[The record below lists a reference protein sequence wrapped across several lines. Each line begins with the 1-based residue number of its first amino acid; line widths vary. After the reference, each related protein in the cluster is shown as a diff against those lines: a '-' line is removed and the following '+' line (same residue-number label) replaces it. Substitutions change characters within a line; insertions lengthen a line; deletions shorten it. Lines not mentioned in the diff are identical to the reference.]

1 MSAQNYRRIGEA
13 FSLLENALLDILC
26 SGADTGSSNTRAQR
40 ATATWGGYEHDGC
53 ECFLISVAPADG
65 VPPIEHDG
73 GPIAM
78 AEVADGAETLGLLEL
93 WVVDGRLH
101 SVNYMPFGDEHVA
114 LPSPD
119 EYRITLIV
127 SE

>member
-1 MSAQNYRRIGEA
+1 MSALNNRRIGEA
-13 FSLLENALLDILC
+13 FSPLENVLLDILC
-26 SGADTGSSNTRAQR
+26 SGAAIESLNARAQR

-65 VPPIEHDG
+65 APTIEHDG
-73 GPIAM
+73 GPFTL

-101 SVNYMPFGDEHVA
+101 SVNYMPFGDGHVA
-114 LPSPD
+114 LPAPD
-119 EYRITLIV
+119 EYTITLID

>member
-26 SGADTGSSNTRAQR
+26 GGADTGSSNARAQR
-40 ATATWGGYEHDGC
+40 ATATWGGYENDRC

-65 VPPIEHDG
+65 APAIQHDG
-73 GPIAM
+73 GPFAM
-78 AEVADGAETLGLLEL
+78 AEVTDGTETLGLLEL

-119 EYRITLIV
+119 EYRITLID

>member
-1 MSAQNYRRIGEA
+1 
-13 FSLLENALLDILC
+13 
-26 SGADTGSSNTRAQR
+26 
-40 ATATWGGYEHDGC
+40 
-53 ECFLISVAPADG
+53 
-65 VPPIEHDG
+65 
-73 GPIAM
+73 M

-114 LPSPD
+114 LPAPE
-119 EYRITLIV
+119 EYTITLID